1 MNVSELTLE
10 DVIDTIQ
17 FFCPV
22 KVSFNGDV
30 FYNDYDDME
39 ENEDGICGEV
49 LPLTSVKH
57 RIGSFKKSLV
67 HDIHFSVVD
76 FHHTVVSITGEYI
89 ESEEVK

>member
-10 DVIDTIQ
+10 DTIDIIR
-17 FFCPV
+17 FFSPV
-22 KVSFNGDV
+22 KVSFNGNV

-49 LPLTSVKH
+49 LPLMLVKD

-76 FHHTVVSITGEYI
+76 FHHTVVSIVGEYI
-89 ESEEVK
+89 ESKEVE